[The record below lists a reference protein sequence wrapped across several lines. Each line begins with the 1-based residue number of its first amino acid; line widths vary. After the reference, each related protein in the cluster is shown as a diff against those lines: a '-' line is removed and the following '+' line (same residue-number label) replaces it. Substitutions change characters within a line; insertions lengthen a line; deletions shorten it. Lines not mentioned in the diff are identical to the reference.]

1 MKKKGLSA
9 VALFAA
15 AMLLSGC
22 IFTNWHGHGHGNK
35 GNAYGHDKAKRGG
48 GGGGRR

>member
-1 MKKKGLSA
+1 MKKRVLPA

-22 IFTNWHGHGHGNK
+22 IFTNWHGHGHGK
-35 GNAYGHDKAKRGG
+35 GNAYGHDKGKRGG
-48 GGGGRR
+48 GGSGRR

>member
-1 MKKKGLSA
+1 MKKKVLPA

-22 IFTNWHGHGHGNK
+22 IFTNWHGHGHGN
-35 GNAYGHDKAKRGG
+35 AYGHDKAKRGG
-48 GGGGRR
+48 GGGGSGRR

>member
-1 MKKKGLSA
+1 MKKRTAISA
-9 VALFAA
+9 VALVVA

-22 IFTNWHGHGHGNK
+22 IFTNWGHHH

-48 GGGGRR
+48 GSGRR